1 MRISGGLAMSNTLA
15 NPRVKISIPLYN
27 PALKMRLIK
36 ARPTRCDP
44 PYTECS
50 RHGCDGIH
58 QRVLYSCVSASNEG
72 LMVLVRNPIRCRGRS
87 SSKSPSKTML
97 RNPSPNTPFDQGSTY
112 PVKNQVPHQALP
124 VSKQGDLGCFRLR
137 QRRQV
142 EDQSHPG
149 QGRATQSQGP
159 ARTYTQSVSSISPT

>member
-1 MRISGGLAMSNTLA
+1 
-15 NPRVKISIPLYN
+15 
-27 PALKMRLIK
+27 
-36 ARPTRCDP
+36 
-44 PYTECS
+44 
-50 RHGCDGIH
+50 
-58 QRVLYSCVSASNEG
+58 
-72 LMVLVRNPIRCRGRS
+72 
-87 SSKSPSKTML
+87 
-97 RNPSPNTPFDQGSTY
+97 
-112 PVKNQVPHQALP
+112 VPHQALP